1 MRGKT
6 LLMGANDNPEK
17 YAYRCATGLISR
29 GYPVVLFG
37 HKEGQV
43 MGEKIITSLPDHID
57 DLETVTLYLGPA
69 RQKEFY
75 AKILALKPKR
85 VLFNPGTE
93 NPEFE
98 KMLKDAGI
106 EAPEVCNLVMLSTGT
121 F

>member
-6 LLMGANDNPEK
+6 LVMGANENPEK
-17 YAYRCATGLISR
+17 YVYRCATGLISR

-37 HKEGQV
+37 LKEGTI
-43 MGEKIITSLPDHID
+43 MGEKIITTLPDQID
-57 DLETVTLYLGPA
+57 DLQTVTLYMNP
-69 RQKEFY
+69 RNQQPYY

-98 KMLKDAGI
+98 QMLEEAGI
-106 EAPEVCNLVMLSTGT
+106 EASEVCNLVMLSTGT

>member
-6 LLMGANDNPEK
+6 LVMGANDNPEK
-17 YAYRCATGLISR
+17 YAYKCATGLISR
-29 GYPVVLFG
+29 GHSVVLFG
-37 HKEGQV
+37 HKEGEV
-43 MGEKIITSLPDHID
+43 MGEKIITSLPDQIK

-69 RQKEFY
+69 RQKEYY

-98 KMLKDAGI
+98 QMCEETGI
-106 EAPEVCNLVMLSTGT
+106 EAQEVCSLVMLSTGT
-121 F
+121 Y